1 MVTMIE
7 TLRKN
12 LEYYNL
18 KKLSEMTKLHPTHL
32 SAIKAGR
39 GEGVRVATYEKIKQA
54 MHEIS
59 KMMEEN
65 YEKTNVKSELT
76 IEDQ

>member
-1 MVTMIE
+1 MATMIE

-18 KKLSEMTKLHPTHL
+18 KKLSEMTDMHPNHL
-32 SAIKAGR
+32 SAIRTGR
-39 GEGVRVATYEKIKQA
+39 GDGVRIATYEKLKQA
-54 MHEIS
+54 MNEIS

-76 IEDQ
+76 IED